1 MADKTADEYTHVG
14 AALADKYR
22 AFLEGLTGEELALYG
37 ASVGASEDNDT
48 EGFAVF
54 GVVQTP
60 ITRNASDQM
69 TSVLQDVTVN
79 KAKTADKAYQQM
91 DAYIRS

>member
-1 MADKTADEYTHVG
+1 MADKAADEYAHVG

-37 ASVGASEDNDT
+37 ASVGAGADNDT

-54 GVVQTP
+54 GVVKTP
-60 ITRNASDQM
+60 IAKTASDQM
-69 TSVLQDVTVN
+69 VTVLQDVTVN
-79 KAKTADKAYQQM
+79 KAKTADKAFQQM